1 MDKRKAALLSV
12 FSNTILIIFKL
23 MAGIFMGSISVISEA
38 IHSSIDLLAS
48 FIAFFSIKEA
58 SKVEDKDHPFGH
70 GKYENVSGFV
80 EALLIFVAAAI
91 IIYEAIKKII
101 EGAQIESTGAG
112 IIVML
117 VSSAINLVI
126 SMMLLKIAK
135 RTDSI
140 ALEADGMHL
149 LTDVVTS
156 FGVFIGLLIVRFTG
170 LKIVDPITAL
180 FVAVLIIKAS
190 YDLTKKSMVDL
201 LDGTLPQNEIDK
213 ITKIIAAYPEVK
225 NYHRLRARKNGQKR
239 EIDIHIRLDKDMPLT
254 EAHDLCHSIKND
266 VLNVFKEAYIVI
278 QLEPFRDGDTE
289 KVKITN

>member
-12 FSNTILIIFKL
+12 FSNSLLIIFKL
-23 MAGIFMGSISVISEA
+23 MAGTFMGSISVISEA

-48 FIAFFSIKEA
+48 FIAFISIRKA
-58 SKVEDKDHPFGH
+58 AKAEDSDHPFGH
-70 GKYENVSGFV
+70 GKYENMSGFV

-112 IIVML
+112 IFVML
-117 VSSAINLVI
+117 VSSAVNLII
-126 SMMLLKIAK
+126 SMRLLKIAK
-135 RTDSI
+135 KTDSI

-156 FGVFIGLLIVRFTG
+156 FGVFIGLVIVRFTG

-180 FVAVLIIKAS
+180 FVAALIIKAS

-201 LDGTLPQNEIDK
+201 LDGALPQKEIDK
-213 ITKIIAAYPEVK
+213 ITNIIASYPEVK

-254 EAHDLCHSIKND
+254 EAHDLCHAIKND
-266 VLNVFKEAYIVI
+266 VLAVFKEAYIVI

-289 KVKITN
+289 KVKISN

>member
-12 FSNTILIIFKL
+12 FSNSILIIFKL
-23 MAGIFMGSISVISEA
+23 AAGIFMGSISVISEA

-48 FIAFFSIKEA
+48 FIAFFSIRKAAEA
-58 SKVEDKDHPFGH
+58 EDKEHPFGH
-70 GKYENVSGFV
+70 GKYENISGFV
-80 EALLIFVAAAI
+80 EALLIFVAAAL

-117 VSSAINLVI
+117 VSSVVNLII

-135 RTDSI
+135 KTDSI

-149 LTDVVTS
+149 LTDVATS
-156 FGVFIGLLIVRFTG
+156 FGVFIGLIIVRFTG

-201 LDGTLPQNEIDK
+201 LDSSLPEDEIDK
-213 ITKIIAAYPEVK
+213 ITKIIASYPEVK
-225 NYHRLRARKNGQKR
+225 NYHRLRTRKNGQKR

-254 EAHDLCHSIKND
+254 EAHDLCHAIKND
-266 VLNVFKEAYIVI
+266 VLAEFKEAYIII
-278 QLEPFRDGDTE
+278 QLEPFREETIQIEG
-289 KVKITN
+289 KN

>member
-12 FSNTILIIFKL
+12 FSNSILIIFKL
-23 MAGIFMGSISVISEA
+23 MAGILMGSISVISEA
-38 IHSSIDLLAS
+38 IHSSIDLFAS
-48 FIAFFSIKEA
+48 FIAFFSIKKASEA
-58 SKVEDKDHPFGH
+58 EDKDHPFGH
-70 GKYENVSGFV
+70 GKYENLSGFV

-117 VSSAINLVI
+117 VSSAVNLVI

-135 RTDSI
+135 KTDSI

-156 FGVFIGLLIVRFTG
+156 FGVFVGLIIVRFTG

-180 FVAVLIIKAS
+180 FVAGLIIKAS
-190 YDLTKKSMVDL
+190 YDLTRKSMVDL
-201 LDGTLPQNEIDK
+201 LDGTLPQQDIDK
-213 ITKIIAAYPEVK
+213 ITKIISSYPEVK
-225 NYHRLRARKNGQKR
+225 NYHRLRARKTGQKR

-254 EAHDLCHSIKND
+254 EAHNLCHAIQKD
-266 VLNVFKEAYIVI
+266 VLAEFNKAYIII
-278 QLEPFRDGDTE
+278 QLEPYNDSE
-289 KVKITN
+289 KNITIS